1 MRFAFTPLVR
11 SVLFSVCLG
20 TAVSGTT
27 PVLAATPKDTLV
39 VALALDD
46 VIGFDPHEQ
55 FEITSAEIFG
65 NSYTN
70 LVHFDPADP
79 SKLFGVLAKSW
90 TVSPDGK
97 TFTFELKPGLKFA
110 SGNPIT
116 AEDAVWS
123 LQRAVLLDKA
133 PAFILT
139 QLGLKK
145 DNVKERV
152 KQTGPLTLSFETDK
166 TYATSFV
173 LNCLTATVA
182 IVVDKQLL
190 MSKEVNG
197 DMGNAWLKTNYAG
210 AGAMK
215 IREWRA
221 NEAIVLER
229 NDHFFGDKSKLNRIV
244 YRHVKESATQRLMLE
259 KGDVDV
265 ARNLTP
271 QDLAA
276 LAANKD
282 IQLTQQ
288 RKGSVM
294 YISMNMKNPIFA
306 KPEVREAMKWLI
318 DYQAINDTLV
328 KGIGSSHQN
337 FLAKGMLG
345 AMDSTP
351 YKLDVAKA
359 KSLLAKAGYPNG
371 FKVSFDVRSS
381 QPVMG
386 IAEAVQQSAAK
397 AGVQIEII
405 PGDSKQ
411 TLTKYR
417 ARQHDMYIGQ
427 WGADYWDPDT
437 NSTFVS
443 NNDNSDEAKLKPLA
457 WRNFWIAPEI
467 TKKAEAAKLETNTAK
482 RKKMYEELQDEFR
495 ANSPFAVLYQVIE
508 NAAFR
513 SNLDGLKLGPTA
525 DTNYMY
531 RVSKR

>member
-1 MRFAFTPLVR
+1 MRFSITPLTR
-11 SVLFSVCLG
+11 SLMVVTCLS
-20 TAVSGTT
+20 TAALTSA
-27 PVLAATPKDTLV
+27 PVMAATPKDTLV

-65 NSYTN
+65 NTYN
-70 LVHFDPADP
+70 QLVRFDPADP
-79 SKLFGVLAKSW
+79 STIFGDLAKSW
-90 TVSPDGK
+90 TVSADGK

-116 AEDAVWS
+116 ADDAVWS
-123 LQRAVLLDKA
+123 LQRALLLDKA

-139 QLGLKK
+139 QLGLNKNNAK
-145 DNVKERV
+145 DRI
-152 KQTGPLTLSFETDK
+152 KQAGPLTLTLETDK
-166 TYATSFV
+166 TYATSLV
-173 LNCLTATVA
+173 LNCLTST
-182 IVVDKQLL
+182 IGTIVDKQLV

-210 AGAMK
+210 SGAMK

-221 NEAIVLER
+221 NEAIVLDR
-229 NDHFFGDKSKLNRIV
+229 NENFFGDKSKLNRII

-259 KGDVDV
+259 KEDVDI

-271 QDLAA
+271 QDLTA
-276 LAANKD
+276 LGANKD
-282 IQLTQQ
+282 INLTQQ
-288 RKGSVM
+288 RKGSLM

-318 DYQAINDTLV
+318 DYQAINDTLI
-328 KGIGSSHQN
+328 KGIGSPHQN
-337 FLAKGMLG
+337 FLAQGMLG
-345 AMDSTP
+345 ASITSP
-351 YKLDVAKA
+351 FKLDVNKAKA
-359 KSLLAKAGYPNG
+359 LLTKAGYPNG
-371 FKVSFDVRSS
+371 FKVSFDVRST

-405 PGDSKQ
+405 PGDGKQ

-437 NSTFVS
+437 NTTFVS

-457 WRNFWIAPEI
+457 WRNYWHVPEM

-482 RKKMYEELQDEFR
+482 RKKMYEELQDDFR
-495 ANSPFAVLYQVIE
+495 ASSPFAMMYQVIE

-513 SNLDGLKLGPTA
+513 NNLDGLKLGPTA